1 MRSKTRGSA
10 VPFSLSVLPAIVL
23 LLVALT
29 NSGCVQAKPPTD
41 TGSPTS
47 PTASTTPAAPS
58 PGQPLSY
65 NQDLKPVF
73 DSDCVFC
80 HSGSRPSAGY
90 SMSTYQQV
98 MAAVSPGNAF
108 SPLVVTTQPN
118 GSMYRYFSG
127 DRQTKA
133 NMVHDW
139 VVLYGAA
146 QTR

>member
-1 MRSKTRGSA
+1 M
-10 VPFSLSVLPAIVL
+10 
-23 LLVALT
+23 LLVLSLT
-29 NSGCVQAKPPTD
+29 SSGCVQAKPPTD

-58 PGQPLSY
+58 PGQALAYDP
-65 NQDLKPVF
+65 DLKPVF
-73 DSDCVFC
+73 ASDCVFC

-98 MAAVSPGNAF
+98 VAAVRPGDAS
-108 SPLVVTTQPN
+108 SPLVVTTQPS

-133 NMVHDW
+133 DMVRNW

-146 QTR
+146 PAR